1 MSANAKRN
9 VKILS
14 AVIVAVLLV
23 FTVSF
28 IAESPAAA
36 QETVRAA
43 IKCPLYKTPDFS
55 AEILAEI
62 PQNAEVTPTGE
73 VDSAGFVRTTYG
85 NVSGYVLAR
94 NLYRTA
100 DSIGSETVTVR
111 VTSGKLGALV
121 EIKEFPMES
130 RTIASLKDGTK
141 VEKVV
146 GGVEYGDYSEI
157 IYEGKRAFVPTEN
170 VTDGV
175 TYYQTVVIILC
186 VAAFVL
192 LVCAAA
198 IIVYGKKHKIFEKR
212 GKDGVL

>member
-1 MSANAKRN
+1 MSANAKKN
-9 VKILS
+9 VIIA
-14 AVIVAVLLV
+14 AVIVAVLLAAALSLFASV
-23 FTVSF
+23 
-28 IAESPAAA
+28 PASA

-43 IKCPLYKTPDFS
+43 IKCPLYKNPDFS
-55 AEILAEI
+55 AEIIAEI

-73 VDSAGFVRTTYG
+73 VDVAGFIRTTYG

-94 NLYRTA
+94 NLYRTS
-100 DSIGSETVTVR
+100 DPLGSETVTVR
-111 VTSGKLGALV
+111 VTSEKLGALV

-130 RTIASLKDGTK
+130 RTVASLKDGTK
-141 VEKVV
+141 VQKVV

-157 IYEGKRAFVPTEN
+157 IYEGKQAFVPTAN
-170 VTDGV
+170 ITDGV

-192 LVCAAA
+192 LVCSAA
-198 IIVYGKKHKIFEKR
+198 IVVYGKKHKIFEKR